1 MQYNVSNQVNV
12 LIICLL
18 YTISSKEILFCRVIM
33 WEHLMFL
40 VGCLIIS
47 SCLVPASFF
56 YSDMDSEN
64 ISLIWLSVSDSQ
76 KTCSSIFD
84 RYVINLKDSCNVF
97 QHELKLL
104 GNIWYFLS

>member
-18 YTISSKEILFCRVIM
+18 YTISSKEILFFRVIM

-56 YSDMDSEN
+56 
-64 ISLIWLSVSDSQ
+64 IVTWIQ
-76 KTCSSIFD
+76 KTSVL
-84 RYVINLKDSCNVF
+84 Y
-97 QHELKLL
+97 
-104 GNIWYFLS
+104 GFLYQIARKHAVQSLTGM